1 MNEPTRVEVT
11 AMLSRACAGDDAAVR
26 ALLPFVY
33 EEMRALAGSFFRDQR
48 AEHTLQPTAL
58 VHEAF
63 IKLVGPADVQWK
75 SRAHFFAVAAKA
87 MRQVLT
93 DHARRKGAE
102 KRGGDLQ
109 RITLSG
115 LATPAHEREFDLIA
129 FNDAL
134 ARLSTLD
141 ERQGQI
147 VELRFLGGLTVDEV
161 AEVTGLSVSTIEREW
176 RMARAWLRREL
187 SGATT

>member
-1 MNEPTRVEVT
+1 
-11 AMLSRACAGDDAAVR
+11 
-26 ALLPFVY
+26 
-33 EEMRALAGSFFRDQR
+33 
-48 AEHTLQPTAL
+48 
-58 VHEAF
+58 
-63 IKLVGPADVQWK
+63 
-75 SRAHFFAVAAKA
+75 
-87 MRQVLT
+87 
-93 DHARRKGAE
+93 
-102 KRGGDLQ
+102 
-109 RITLSG
+109 
-115 LATPAHEREFDLIA
+115 IA